1 MIESENDYVLI
12 GKEEDINFLINNETG
27 FTKISQKDLEDW
39 TNDVIGGILNTP
51 SQNKRKNFR

>member
-1 MIESENDYVLI
+1 VLI

-27 FTKISQKDLEDW
+27 FTKISQKDLEDL

-51 SQNKRKNFR
+51 PPRSNNFR